1 MTKAPIGR
9 LDDLARLRSAPDLD
23 RAEILVLHRE
33 LSTAMAMFNWFT
45 VGVMAPSAS
54 EALEALRSLERD
66 QNWDA
71 LEVVQSPE
79 QSGPVYLKAN
89 QKGGSIRIRI
99 EHDLGCGIL
108 ISGHADDGGPQS
120 TTWGPLP
127 LNFFQQ
133 R

>member
-23 RAEILVLHRE
+23 RAEIRVLHRE

-66 QNWDA
+66 QNGMRWRSFRA
-71 LEVVQSPE
+71 QNNRVRF
-79 QSGPVYLKAN
+79 
-89 QKGGSIRIRI
+89 I
-99 EHDLGCGIL
+99 
-108 ISGHADDGGPQS
+108 
-120 TTWGPLP
+120 
-127 LNFFQQ
+127 
-133 R
+133 